1 MDREAVH
8 RFMTAQR
15 YGVVSS
21 IGPEGTPQAAAVG
34 IATTPELE
42 VVFDTVAASRKCANL
57 RARPAC
63 SLVVW
68 AGERTVQLEGE
79 AREPTGAELEHYREV
94 YFAVWPDGR
103 ERLSWPGI
111 THFVIRP
118 RWIRY
123 SDFERE
129 PPSIEEIAPGAR
141 PRTAAP

>member
-1 MDREAVH
+1 MDRQAVH

-21 IGPEGTPQAAAVG
+21 IGPDGTPQSAAVG
-34 IATTPELE
+34 IATTPALE
-42 VVFDTVAASRKCANL
+42 VVFDTVAGSRKCANL

-68 AGERTVQLEGE
+68 EGERTVQLEGVAE
-79 AREPTGAELEHYREV
+79 EPVGAELEHYREA

-103 ERLSWPGI
+103 ERLSWPGL

-123 SDFERE
+123 SDFDRD
-129 PPSIEEIAPGAR
+129 PPLIEAIAPQSR
-141 PRTAAP
+141 PSPA